1 MRGWK
6 HVFYRIKVS
15 FVFHFLRFKSK
26 LHFTNRKLID
36 NCSLMDNIEF
46 LLQLV
51 MGQPRQ
57 KDNGNL
63 SSCWPIYAYIN
74 PFGYKLIHSSLKLID
89 SGPEWTHLGD
99 RLTHLSL
106 FTLLSSKLT

>member
-51 MGQPRQ
+51 I
-57 KDNGNL
+57 NL
-63 SSCWPIYAYIN
+63 STFVRMPAVQV
-74 PFGYKLIHSSLKLID
+74 G
-89 SGPEWTHLGD
+89 
-99 RLTHLSL
+99 LSI
-106 FTLLSSKLT
+106 LSSKGMIFSTNIILYDFFNKLFFST

>member
-15 FVFHFLRFKSK
+15 FVFHLLRFKSK
-26 LHFTNRKLID
+26 LHFTNKKSIN

-51 MGQPRQ
+51 IVCSLGLATW
-57 KDNGNL
+57 G
-63 SSCWPIYAYIN
+63 SCPDCGAYCFSCEASFLN
-74 PFGYKLIHSSLKLID
+74 QRG
-89 SGPEWTHLGD
+89 
-99 RLTHLSL
+99 R
-106 FTLLSSKLT
+106 

>member
-51 MGQPRQ
+51 I
-57 KDNGNL
+57 NL
-63 SSCWPIYAYIN
+63 STFVRMPAV
-74 PFGYKLIHSSLKLID
+74 
-89 SGPEWTHLGD
+89 
-99 RLTHLSL
+99 
-106 FTLLSSKLT
+106 

>member
-15 FVFHFLRFKSK
+15 FVFHLLRFKSK
-26 LHFTNRKLID
+26 LHFTNKKLIN

-51 MGQPRQ
+51 I
-57 KDNGNL
+57 GNCPVTTNYL
-63 SSCWPIYAYIN
+63 PKTWQ
-74 PFGYKLIHSSLKLID
+74 
-89 SGPEWTHLGD
+89 
-99 RLTHLSL
+99 
-106 FTLLSSKLT
+106 

>member
-51 MGQPRQ
+51 IISHHT
-57 KDNGNL
+57 KFEL
-63 SSCWPIYAYIN
+63 A
-74 PFGYKLIHSSLKLID
+74 
-89 SGPEWTHLGD
+89 
-99 RLTHLSL
+99 
-106 FTLLSSKLT
+106 SSKC

>member
-51 MGQPRQ
+51 IELKITFSKAGYRYNGWFVMVGNTIQKGEGGQ
-57 KDNGNL
+57 KG
-63 SSCWPIYAYIN
+63 
-74 PFGYKLIHSSLKLID
+74 
-89 SGPEWTHLGD
+89 
-99 RLTHLSL
+99 
-106 FTLLSSKLT
+106 

>member
-15 FVFHFLRFKSK
+15 FVFHLLRFKSK
-26 LHFTNRKLID
+26 LHFTNKKSIN

-51 MGQPRQ
+51 I
-57 KDNGNL
+57 KKKWWKSNGFRA
-63 SSCWPIYAYIN
+63 SSSVQA
-74 PFGYKLIHSSLKLID
+74 LVS
-89 SGPEWTHLGD
+89 
-99 RLTHLSL
+99 
-106 FTLLSSKLT
+106 

>member
-15 FVFHFLRFKSK
+15 FVFHLLRFKSK
-26 LHFTNRKLID
+26 LHFTNKKSIN

-51 MGQPRQ
+51 IELKITFSKTGYRLLIIS
-57 KDNGNL
+57 L
-63 SSCWPIYAYIN
+63 S
-74 PFGYKLIHSSLKLID
+74 
-89 SGPEWTHLGD
+89 
-99 RLTHLSL
+99 
-106 FTLLSSKLT
+106 

>member
-51 MGQPRQ
+51 IYLSIVYIIVYCDKRKPYLTVSSFYNHKLQ
-57 KDNGNL
+57 GNI
-63 SSCWPIYAYIN
+63 S
-74 PFGYKLIHSSLKLID
+74 
-89 SGPEWTHLGD
+89 
-99 RLTHLSL
+99 
-106 FTLLSSKLT
+106 